1 MTALPLPTEAEC
13 QTAIIEAAHMF
24 GYRVHHQ
31 RPSGSF
37 IAWSPDGERLAEVI
51 FSPRIHRPFTL
62 MEILTDFI
70 CADQGQVSE

>member
-13 QTAIIEAAHMF
+13 QTAIIE
-24 GYRVHHQ
+24 
-31 RPSGSF
+31 
-37 IAWSPDGERLAEVI
+37 AEVI

>member
-31 RPSGSF
+31 RP
-37 IAWSPDGERLAEVI
+37 ARLADG
-51 FSPRIHRPFTL
+51 RIRTT
-62 MEILTDFI
+62 I
-70 CADQGQVSE
+70 QGDKGWPCEPVGVWGATTPQERQRLRTRREAA